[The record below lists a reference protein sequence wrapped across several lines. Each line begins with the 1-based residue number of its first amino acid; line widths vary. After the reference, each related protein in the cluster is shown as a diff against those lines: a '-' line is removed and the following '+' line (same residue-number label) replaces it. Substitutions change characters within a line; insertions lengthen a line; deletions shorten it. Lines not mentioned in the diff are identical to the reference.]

1 MLRPMDYTSGFPK
14 PFLFDYK
21 PPPQGFVPLHVLR
34 ALHCKPLIRMVFV
47 SIRAS
52 SWQKRRRMAFA
63 ALAALRGQINRVY
76 SLLFALLIQR
86 PFHVYP
92 HECSLNQKCEHQTG
106 HPTKLSIAIDC
117 ISSAY
122 SVSDFRLPLWLAP
135 CNCLLQK

>member
-1 MLRPMDYTSGFPK
+1 MLRPIDYTSGFPK

-86 PFHVYP
+86 AS
-92 HECSLNQKCEHQTG
+92 E
-106 HPTKLSIAIDC
+106 
-117 ISSAY
+117 
-122 SVSDFRLPLWLAP
+122 
-135 CNCLLQK
+135 